1 MIGFISTRGRDR
13 VSFREAVLSGIA
25 ADGGLY
31 MPERIPVWK
40 KNDLRSFQSLPYHEL
55 AHAILF
61 PYMKGHIGEDE
72 SLSICRDA
80 FDFPV
85 PLVHLYDNLFT
96 LELFHGPTLAFK
108 DFGARFLARIMGHF
122 ARKEGEET
130 LVLVATSGDTGSA
143 VAQGFFRVPGIRV
156 AVCYPSGKVSPLQ
169 EKQFATLGGNI
180 LALEVNGTFD
190 DCQKLVKEA
199 MAHPGLKEKFRVTT
213 ANSIN
218 VGRLLPQMVYYLYAW
233 LNMPSPDR
241 GLVISVPS
249 GNFGNLTA
257 GLMAMYTGMPVERF
271 VASTN
276 VNRVFPE
283 YLETGEYKPRPSRST
298 LASAMDVGN
307 PGNVERIMSLFS
319 WNHSRIATW
328 IHGFSLNSDPE
339 ILDAIGQLYK
349 KCGYIADLHGAIGW
363 AGLRPW
369 LELNANLQGFF
380 LETAHPGKFFDD
392 VSGVVPELEMPAV
405 LMESRQKESRSVKVE
420 PSLSGVVEQ
429 ILSFRTEQE

>member
-1 MIGFISTRGRDR
+1 M
-13 VSFREAVLSGIA
+13 
-25 ADGGLY
+25 
-31 MPERIPVWK
+31 
-40 KNDLRSFQSLPYHEL
+40 
-55 AHAILF
+55 ILF

-72 SLSICRDA
+72 SLSMCRDA

-143 VAQGFFRVPGIRV
+143 VAQGFF
-156 AVCYPSGKVSPLQ
+156 YPSGKVSPLQ

-298 LASAMDVGN
+298 LASA
-307 PGNVERIMSLFS
+307 
-319 WNHSRIATW
+319 
-328 IHGFSLNSDPE
+328 
-339 ILDAIGQLYK
+339 
-349 KCGYIADLHGAIGW
+349 
-363 AGLRPW
+363 
-369 LELNANLQGFF
+369 ANLQGFF
-380 LETAHPGKFFDD
+380 LETAHPAKFIHQEED
-392 VSGVVPELEMPAV
+392 GLPVPAQPAA
-405 LMESRQKESRSVKVE
+405 
-420 PSLSGVVEQ
+420 LSGLSGKE
-429 ILSFRTEQE
+429 ILSVPVQANTRDVIRAIRRWLPGKDQ